1 MLGSNIKYY
10 RLKNNLT
17 LRELAN
23 RINVTAMA
31 LSNYENNKRRPN
43 NFIITKIV
51 KELNI
56 DLNDLLT
63 TYDTTSTNIIYED
76 YSYNFLNKLE
86 KEYIDVQI
94 NDYVSR
100 YMQILNFADVNTELL
115 KSKKE
120 NVLEIENDSTIN
132 SCNLRKYLDISS
144 SGPIDIIDILEKNNV
159 ITIPIKFNSNFVLS
173 TGTINNST
181 RFIAYNNKLD
191 EKIIKHIVYLL
202 MELYFK
208 SINSFTKNL
217 IKNTYLEFVLPK
229 KDLNIFLK
237 NNKKYT
243 SFLNMHQIKYHIQLN
258 DYLYYLK
265 KEKIFNGKY
274 EKKIISTNYQN
285 NRFNYLLEQLY
296 ENKYIDE
303 RKYIELK
310 KDNMLK

>member
-43 NFIITKIV
+43 NSIITKIV

-100 YMQILNFADVNTELL
+100 YMQILNFANINTELL

-132 SCNLRKYLDISS
+132 SYNLRKYLDISS
-144 SGPIDIIDILEKNNV
+144 SGPINIVEALEKNNI
-159 ITIPIKFNSNFVLS
+159 ITIPIKFNSNFILT

-181 RFIAYNNKLD
+181 RFLAYNSILN
-191 EKIIKHIVYLL
+191 ERIIKHIVYLL
-202 MELYFK
+202 IEIFFK
-208 SINSFTKNL
+208 SINSFSKAL
-217 IKNTYLEFVLPK
+217 IKNTYLEFLLPK

-237 NNKKYT
+237 NNKRYT
-243 SFLNMHQIKYHIQLN
+243 SFLNMNQIKYHIQLN

-274 EKKIISTNYQN
+274 EKNIIPSNYQN

-303 RKYIELK
+303 RKYKELK